1 MFTSNRQHVK
11 SSIALLRY
19 LAPPSDWLQLCTL
32 GYHSVLQIAPQC
44 NCETSRH
51 RDDGNAPRPAIRS
64 RPLRAL
70 VEPLRQ
76 RTVGLVAQPAPRHI
90 DQQGTHP
97 PVALPADALIGMAL
111 AAVVGLRH
119 QPDARTGLAP
129 VAELSPE
136 QFEREA
142 RRAYFAN

>member
-1 MFTSNRQHVK
+1 MFTSNRQHVE

-19 LAPPSDWLQLCTL
+19 LAPSDWLQLCTL
-32 GYHSVLQIAPQC
+32 GYHPVLQIAPQC
-44 NCETSRH
+44 NCETPRH

-76 RTVGLVAQPAPRHI
+76 RTVGLVAQPAPRHL

-97 PVALPADALIGMAL
+97 PCLLI
-111 AAVVGLRH
+111 
-119 QPDARTGLAP
+119 P
-129 VAELSPE
+129 
-136 QFEREA
+136 
-142 RRAYFAN
+142 